1 MNHHSS
7 RSHTIFR
14 LNLSCITTISTKE
27 MKERLREENESD
39 SDSEYGSDDSE
50 NEITTTSLLNFVDL
64 AGSERVANL
73 AEMVNPF
80 DTVINSEPVKKPSL
94 KVKKPPTMIK
104 NNKFDTLLNEG
115 RHINTSLFYLC

>member
-1 MNHHSS
+1 
-7 RSHTIFR
+7 
-14 LNLSCITTISTKE
+14 

-39 SDSEYGSDDSE
+39 EDSDFGSDDSE

-80 DTVINSEPVKKPSL
+80 DTVINSEP
-94 KVKKPPTMIK
+94 
-104 NNKFDTLLNEG
+104 
-115 RHINTSLFYLC
+115 

>member
-1 MNHHSS
+1 
-7 RSHTIFR
+7 
-14 LNLSCITTISTKE
+14 